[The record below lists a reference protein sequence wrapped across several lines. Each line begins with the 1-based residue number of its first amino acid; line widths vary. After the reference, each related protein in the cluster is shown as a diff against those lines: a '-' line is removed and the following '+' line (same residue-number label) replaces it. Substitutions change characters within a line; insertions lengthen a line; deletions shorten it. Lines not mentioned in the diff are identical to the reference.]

1 MIFPGETR
9 FREVEQ
15 EAFAR
20 SAAAYALFKKYTS
33 LQFFAASTA
42 PSQTGIMRLSF
53 ISFTDS
59 PEFTSFSYAN
69 AQAEKVLP

>member
-1 MIFPGETR
+1 MIFPGESR

-15 EAFAR
+15 EVFAR
-20 SAAAYALFKKYTS
+20 SAAAYALFEEIDVPAVFRRFYR
-33 LQFFAASTA
+33 A
-42 PSQTGIMRLSF
+42 SQTGIMRLSF